1 MTTPKKI
8 IKRPY
13 DDILVA
19 SEKINLA
26 LLDSHVHYLS
36 GDIDELNVGEVIKWI
51 IYENLVQ
58 EDGKIL
64 TLMINSYGG
73 ELSHAFALIDIMKNS
88 QYPIRT
94 IGIGAVM
101 SAAFLIFASGKK
113 GERFIA
119 KNASIMCHQYS
130 TNAEG
135 KHHDMQAYEK
145 EMKLTDERMLIILKE
160 STKLSMKTIRT
171 KLLPES
177 DVWMDAQEL
186 IALGIADS
194 YLKFK

>member
-1 MTTPKKI
+1 MATTKKTLQ
-8 IKRPY
+8 KPY

-19 SEKINLA
+19 TEKINLA
-26 LLDSHVHYLS
+26 LLDSHLHYLS
-36 GDIDELNVGEVIKWI
+36 GDIEEYNVNETIKWI
-51 IYENLVQ
+51 IYENLIP

-64 TLMINSYGG
+64 TIMINSYGG
-73 ELSHAFALIDIMKNS
+73 ELSQAFALIDIMKNS
-88 QYPIRT
+88 KYPIRT

-113 GERFIA
+113 GERFISR
-119 KNASIMCHQYS
+119 NASIMCHQYS

-135 KHHDMQAYEK
+135 KHHDMKAYEK
-145 EMKLTDERMLIILKE
+145 EMKLTDERMLAVLKQ
-160 STKLSMKTIRT
+160 STNLSLKTIRA

-186 IALGIADS
+186 IDLGIADS
-194 YLKFK
+194 YLHFK

>member
-1 MTTPKKI
+1 MATTKKTLQ
-8 IKRPY
+8 KPY

-19 SEKINLA
+19 TEKINLA
-26 LLDSHVHYLS
+26 LLDSHLHYLS
-36 GDIDELNVGEVIKWI
+36 GDIDEYNVNETIKWI
-51 IYENLVQ
+51 IYENLIP

-64 TLMINSYGG
+64 TILINSYGG
-73 ELSHAFALIDIMKNS
+73 ELSQAFALIDMMKNS
-88 QYPIRT
+88 KYPIRT

-113 GERFIA
+113 GERFISR
-119 KNASIMCHQYS
+119 NASIMCHQYS

-135 KHHDMQAYEK
+135 KHHDMKAYEK
-145 EMKLTDERMLIILKE
+145 EMKLTDERMLAVLKQ
-160 STKLSMKTIRT
+160 STNLSLKTIRA

-186 IALGIADS
+186 IDLGIADS
-194 YLKFK
+194 FLHFK

>member
-1 MTTPKKI
+1 MATTKKTLQ
-8 IKRPY
+8 KPY

-19 SEKINLA
+19 TEKINLA
-26 LLDSHVHYLS
+26 LLDSHLHYLS
-36 GDIDELNVGEVIKWI
+36 GDIDEYNVNETIKWI
-51 IYENLVQ
+51 IYENLIP

-64 TLMINSYGG
+64 TIMINSYGG
-73 ELSHAFALIDIMKNS
+73 ELSQAFALIDMMKNS
-88 QYPIRT
+88 KYPIRT

-113 GERFIA
+113 GERFISR
-119 KNASIMCHQYS
+119 NASIMCHQYS

-135 KHHDMQAYEK
+135 KHHDMKAYEK
-145 EMKLTDERMLIILKE
+145 EMKLTDERMLSILKQ
-160 STKLSMKTIRT
+160 STNLSLKTIRA

-186 IALGIADS
+186 IDLGIADS
-194 YLKFK
+194 FLHFK